1 MVDLW
6 LYAKRERKAEFRYMI
21 DVPIYTIQGKEAGQ
35 MAIDEAHL
43 GARVRP
49 KLLKQAIVMYQANR
63 RQGSAAGKSRGMVQ
77 GSTRKIFRQKGT
89 GNARMGAIRN
99 PVRRGGGQTFFKRPR
114 DFRQRMPKRMRRLA
128 CKNAI
133 LAKMLSQDVLILEN
147 LSFDRPKTKELQSI
161 LGAAGVTRSCIVA
174 LEAPSKAL
182 YQSSKNIPRT
192 DVCPV
197 AEPRAYY
204 VLRRN
209 KLVFAMSA

>member
-1 MVDLW
+1 
-6 LYAKRERKAEFRYMI
+6 
-21 DVPIYTIQGKEAGQ
+21 

-43 GARVRP
+43 GTRVRP

-128 CKNAI
+128 ARTPSSPKYS
-133 LAKMLSQDVLILEN
+133 LKTY
-147 LSFDRPKTKELQSI
+147 SFLRTFRSTDPRPKSFNRFSVPSESRAVVSWRWKLRARYFISPARTSRGRTCVPWRNSMATTCFVEKSWCSPRRHSR
-161 LGAAGVTRSCIVA
+161 RSL
-174 LEAPSKAL
+174 LESPASTL
-182 YQSSKNIPRT
+182 SS
-192 DVCPV
+192 
-197 AEPRAYY
+197 
-204 VLRRN
+204 
-209 KLVFAMSA
+209 

>member
-1 MVDLW
+1 
-6 LYAKRERKAEFRYMI
+6 MI
-21 DVPIYTIQGKEAGQ
+21 DVPIYTIQGKQAGQ

-43 GARVRP
+43 GTRVRP

-133 LAKMLSQDVLILEN
+133 LAKMLSQDVLILED

-161 LGAAGVTRSCIVA
+161 LGAVGVTRSCIVA
-174 LEAPSKAL
+174 LEAPSKVL
-182 YQSSKNIPRT
+182 YQSSNNIPRT
-192 DVCPV
+192 EVCPV
-197 AEPRAYY
+197 AELNAYD
-204 VLRRN
+204 VLRRK
-209 KLVFAMSA
+209 KLVFTKAAFEVFSARVAREYDE

>member
-1 MVDLW
+1 
-6 LYAKRERKAEFRYMI
+6 MI
-21 DVPIYTIQGKEAGQ
+21 DVPIYTTEGKQAGQ

-43 GARVRP
+43 GSRVRP
-49 KLLKQAIVMYQANR
+49 QLLKQAIVMYQANR

-133 LAKMLSQDVLILEN
+133 LAKMLSQDVLILED

-161 LGAAGVTRSCIVA
+161 LGAVGVTRGCIVA
-174 LEAPSKAL
+174 LEAPSKVL

-192 DVCPV
+192 DVRPV
-197 AEPRAYY
+197 AELNAYD
-204 VLRRN
+204 VLRRK
-209 KLVFAMSA
+209 KLVFTKAAFEAFSARVAREYDE

>member
-1 MVDLW
+1 
-6 LYAKRERKAEFRYMI
+6 MI
-21 DVPIYTIQGKEAGQ
+21 DVPIYTIQGKQAGQ

-43 GARVRP
+43 GTRVRP

-63 RQGSAAGKSRGMVQ
+63 RQGSAAGKSSGMVQ

-147 LSFDRPKTKELQSI
+147 LSLERPKTKELQSI
-161 LGAAGVTRSCIVA
+161 LGAIGVTRSCIVA
-174 LEAPSKAL
+174 LDAPSKEL
-182 YQSSKNIPRT
+182 YKSGKNIPRT
-192 DVCPV
+192 EVRPV
-197 AEPRAYY
+197 AELNAYD
-204 VLRRN
+204 VLRRK
-209 KLVFAMSA
+209 KLVFTKTAFEAFSARVAREYDE